1 MRARSWRTAVGVV
14 LTAVML
20 FPVYWMVT
28 VSLTP
33 AVDMRRSPPSL
44 FPSSPTLEGYERVLG
59 EQLPYFGTSLLVAV
73 GTVGLTLLLA
83 APAAYALAKLWP
95 AGRRVLGFVLLVA
108 QMIPGIIMA
117 LGFYGVYVRLGIT
130 NTVWGLVFADSTVAV
145 PFAVLILTSFIAAV
159 PDELLQAARIDGA
172 GAWRTFVSIVLPAS
186 RNGVVTAALF
196 SFLWAWSDFL
206 FAATLD
212 SGGALQPLTLG
223 IYRYIGNNNQEWNS
237 IMATA
242 VVASVPAAVLLVVAQ
257 RYVAAGV
264 TSGAV
269 KD

>member
-1 MRARSWRTAVGVV
+1 MRSWRTPVGLL

-33 AVDMRRSPPSL
+33 LSDMRKAPSL
-44 FPSSPTLEGYERVLG
+44 FPVNPTTEGYERVLR
-59 EQLPYFGTSLLVAV
+59 EQVPYLGTSLLVAV
-73 GTVGLTLLLA
+73 GTVVLTLVLA
-83 APAAYALAKLWP
+83 APAAYSLAKLRP
-95 AGRRVLGFVLLVA
+95 FGRQTLSFVLLVA

-117 LGFYGVYVRLGIT
+117 LGFYGIYVKLGIT
-130 NTVWGLVFADSTVAV
+130 NTVWGLVLADSTIAV
-145 PFAVLILTSFIAAV
+145 PFAVLILTSFMASV
-159 PDELLQAARIDGA
+159 PDEVLQAARIDGA
-172 GAWRTFVSIVLPAS
+172 GPWRSFVSIVLPAS
-186 RNGVVTAALF
+186 RNGMITAALF

-212 SGGALQPLTLG
+212 SGGRLQPLTLG

-242 VVASVPAAVLLVVAQ
+242 VVASVPATVLIVVAQ

>member
-1 MRARSWRTAVGVV
+1 M
-14 LTAVML
+14 
-20 FPVYWMVT
+20 PVN
-28 VSLTP
+28 
-33 AVDMRRSPPSL
+33 
-44 FPSSPTLEGYERVLG
+44 PTTEGYARVLR
-59 EQLPYFGTSLLVAV
+59 EQIPYLGTSLLVAA
-73 GTVGLTLLLA
+73 GTVVLTLALA
-83 APAAYALAKLWP
+83 APAAYSLAKLRP
-95 AGRRVLGFVLLVA
+95 AGRQTLSFVLLVA

-117 LGFYGVYVRLGIT
+117 LGFYGIYVKLGIT
-130 NTVWGLVFADSTVAV
+130 NTVWGLVLADSTIAV
-145 PFAVLILTSFIAAV
+145 PFATLILTSFMASV
-159 PDELLQAARIDGA
+159 PDEVLQAARIDGA
-172 GAWRTFVSIVLPAS
+172 GPWRSFVSIVLPAS
-186 RNGVVTAALF
+186 RNGMITAALF

-212 SGGALQPLTLG
+212 SGGRLQPLTLG

-242 VVASVPAAVLLVVAQ
+242 VVASVPATVLIVVAQ